1 MNNELKEYIL
11 TEAVKEWKLKNIN
24 QHHAKTAKERKE
36 FEIYADLDLARWA
49 TLRRIIEKAGFEE
62 EYRKLVME
70 NQ

>member
-1 MNNELKEYIL
+1 M
-11 TEAVKEWKLKNIN
+11 LKN
-24 QHHAKTAKERKE
+24 AKTAKERKE